1 MSQPKA
7 MDKPRK
13 SGRWGIILPVILLLV
28 LLLARYLP
36 LNIAPPNTDAFSLSA
51 TDLPD
56 TGKVGDP
63 LTVTATLTYAPL
75 RSFLATVGSSPI
87 YIELIREGD
96 PAHSYTLIAQHIYL
110 PAGGHHSETAVFTP
124 DRAGRYTLRVSAD
137 FKIGNQEYTL
147 ALPEHTVT
155 VTE

>member
-1 MSQPKA
+1 MSQPET

-36 LNIAPPNTDAFSLSA
+36 LNIAPLNTDAFSLSA

-63 LTVTATLTYAPL
+63 LTVTATLTYAPF

-110 PAGGHHSETAVFTP
+110 PAGGHHSETAASLPTGRDATRCASALILRSVIRNIRSPCPSTP
-124 DRAGRYTLRVSAD
+124 S
-137 FKIGNQEYTL
+137 
-147 ALPEHTVT
+147 P
-155 VTE
+155 